1 MSFVLFPPELNSALM
16 YLGAG
21 SGPLLEAAT
30 AWDTLAADLESTAT
44 SYQTVISNLTTG
56 PWLGSASTS
65 MATAAQPY
73 VAWLQSTAA
82 QAAQTGAQA
91 KSAAAAYQ
99 SAFSSIVPPPL
110 ITANRTLYNELVANN
125 LLGQNTPLIAAAETQ
140 YMDMW
145 FQDGLTMD
153 TYSANSQQAAAAL
166 PTVTAAPQVS
176 DGGVSADAAAAA
188 QSTADS
194 TSSNIS
200 TLLGGLQTLG
210 NDLFTGNFTNF
221 GGDLTALGTDLSTAL
236 GLTGAV
242 ATDPSAALLPFQEAY
257 YTGMLASTPAR
268 MFMSSGSSSG
278 SSAASGLL
286 ANSPEAL
293 LDKVATLVDT
303 KMQGVASGV
312 ARQLGSWGS
321 AMAHMSGAHQ
331 VGGLSVPHGWQTGP
345 GMTRAAPIL
354 PGTSVAAPS
363 LSSPGLASSPFT
375 QALIGAM
382 GARGIGSMA
391 SKIPAPKVV
400 PRSPAG
406 G

>member
-1 MSFVLFPPELNSALM
+1 
-16 YLGAG
+16 
-21 SGPLLEAAT
+21 
-30 AWDTLAADLESTAT
+30 
-44 SYQTVISNLTTG
+44 
-56 PWLGSASTS
+56 
-65 MATAAQPY
+65 
-73 VAWLQSTAA
+73 
-82 QAAQTGAQA
+82 
-91 KSAAAAYQ
+91 
-99 SAFSSIVPPPL
+99 
-110 ITANRTLYNELVANN
+110 
-125 LLGQNTPLIAAAETQ
+125 
-140 YMDMW
+140 
-145 FQDGLTMD
+145 
-153 TYSANSQQAAAAL
+153 
-166 PTVTAAPQVS
+166 
-176 DGGVSADAAAAA
+176 
-188 QSTADS
+188 
-194 TSSNIS
+194 
-200 TLLGGLQTLG
+200 
-210 NDLFTGNFTNF
+210 
-221 GGDLTALGTDLSTAL
+221 
-236 GLTGAV
+236 
-242 ATDPSAALLPFQEAY
+242 
-257 YTGMLASTPAR
+257 MLASTPAR

>member
-44 SYQTVISNLTTG
+44 SYQTVITNLTTG

-166 PTVTAAPQVS
+166 PTVSAAPQVS
-176 DGGVSADAAAAA
+176 DGGVSSDAAAAA
-188 QSTADS
+188 QSTA
-194 TSSNIS
+194 SSS
-200 TLLGGLQTLG
+200 RVVDQLVARRLGDALQR
-210 NDLFTGNFTNF
+210 
-221 GGDLTALGTDLSTAL
+221 
-236 GLTGAV
+236 
-242 ATDPSAALLPFQEAY
+242 
-257 YTGMLASTPAR
+257 PAR
-268 MFMSSGSSSG
+268 R
-278 SSAASGLL
+278 GLY
-286 ANSPEAL
+286 
-293 LDKVATLVDT
+293 
-303 KMQGVASGV
+303 
-312 ARQLGSWGS
+312 
-321 AMAHMSGAHQ
+321 
-331 VGGLSVPHGWQTGP
+331 
-345 GMTRAAPIL
+345 
-354 PGTSVAAPS
+354 
-363 LSSPGLASSPFT
+363 
-375 QALIGAM
+375 
-382 GARGIGSMA
+382 
-391 SKIPAPKVV
+391 
-400 PRSPAG
+400 
-406 G
+406 